1 MPPVKGT
8 MIWYYNM
15 YNEYL
20 NKMRP
25 WHGHQGCV
33 TFHNRW
39 KTDSQVAFEMAW
51 TPPLNSWLCTPRNKL
66 MIMFD
71 CSYNFIHLV
80 HAVPAESKIS
90 PIISWTFFSTE
101 NNETVHGSDIHSP
114 VYSYPSL
121 CGKNSVSYIK
131 GLGHLHGLI
140 TTKSWEPIDFHL
152 QLSIS
157 WELVDFLKCDFVISF
172 HNIFTPVHRLQ
183 EAFWER
189 SAMTTKSTCL
199 HDKNEWSYRSNL
211 LHVHV
216 LLWSIAAW
224 IELLPWRLY
233 VPKKPSFWIF

>member
-1 MPPVKGT
+1 
-8 MIWYYNM
+8 MIWY

-90 PIISWTFFSTE
+90 PIIRWNFFSTE
-101 NNETVHGSDIHSP
+101 NNETVHMVHGSDVHSP
-114 VYSYPSL
+114 VYSIQAFV
-121 CGKNSVSYIK
+121 GKSVSPILKVYDICIVS
-131 GLGHLHGLI
+131 LSLNHGI
-140 TTKSWEPIDFHL
+140 HL

-157 WELVDFLKCDFVISF
+157 WELVDFLTYDFVIF
-172 HNIFTPVHRLQ
+172 HNIFTPVYRLQ

-189 SAMTTKSTCL
+189 SVMTTCL
-199 HDKNEWSYRSNL
+199 HDKNEWSYR
-211 LHVHV
+211 
-216 LLWSIAAW
+216 
-224 IELLPWRLY
+224 Y
-233 VPKKPSFWIF
+233 M